1 MTGTQPQQHTSTRVT
16 IDYSVPLWGVLCVL
30 GVGLLALIGMYF
42 TGLQTQ
48 KAVEELQILM
58 KSGNKSVTVLS
69 SEVNLLKFRVDTHD
83 STLKQLQLQNALQ
96 K

>member
-1 MTGTQPQQHTSTRVT
+1 MIEPHTTTSTRVT

-42 TGLQTQ
+42 NGLQTQ
-48 KAVEELQILM
+48 KSVEELQILM
-58 KSGNKSVTVLS
+58 KSGNQSVIVLS
-69 SEVNLLKFRVDTHD
+69 SEVNLLKFRVETHE
-83 STLKQLQLQNALQ
+83 STLKQIQLQSVLQ